1 MYQVVSKDT
10 IEMEIVPYLPTPK
23 RGFKTEV
30 PLYEIVNCILYKL
43 KTGIQWHLLPIFHLF
58 SDKTL
63 HYKTIFGYYRKWCKE
78 NVWKTCWIGF
88 RSRNKGKIDLSSGD
102 LV

>member
-1 MYQVVSKDT
+1 MYKVLSKDT
-10 IEMEIVPYLPTPK
+10 IEIEIVPYLPTPK

-43 KTGIQWHLLPIFHLF
+43 KTGIQWHLLPKSYLF

-63 HYKTIFGYYRKWCKE
+63 HYKTIFGYYRNPYRIYYNTE
-78 NVWKTCWIGF
+78 APY
-88 RSRNKGKIDLSSGD
+88 LSD
-102 LV
+102 V